1 MLRLWTIIED
11 HMTKK
16 LSPIP
21 PGEILLEEFMAPLE
35 LSQNKLA
42 RDLDVPVGRIN
53 DILKARRTITTDTAL
68 RLGIYFGTSPE
79 FWLNLQIRYDLKLAK
94 KTLLPKIERGIR
106 PCEKKVA

>member
-1 MLRLWTIIED
+1 
-11 HMTKK
+11 MTNK

-21 PGEILLEEFMAPLE
+21 PGEILLEEFMTPLE

-68 RLGIYFGTSPE
+68 RLGIYFGTTPE
-79 FWLNLQIRYDLKLAK
+79 FWLNLQNRYDLKLAK

-106 PCEKKVA
+106 PCERKVA